1 VIGVVVVAGA
11 AVEIVDTGDAVV
23 VDVAVDAIAIPEPLS
38 TAAVLNEVADG
49 DCLITC
55 LIIEV
60 GIESLAPTEDAND
73 GYDAVLAGNLLD
85 NGDGIQS

>member
-1 VIGVVVVAGA
+1 V
-11 AVEIVDTGDAVV
+11 VEIGTPAVLV
-23 VDVAVDAIAIPEPLS
+23 VAVDAILIPDPLFC
-38 TAAVLNEVADG
+38 ADGVNDVADG

-55 LIIEV
+55 LIIDV
-60 GIESLAPTEDAND
+60 GIESVVPTEDAND